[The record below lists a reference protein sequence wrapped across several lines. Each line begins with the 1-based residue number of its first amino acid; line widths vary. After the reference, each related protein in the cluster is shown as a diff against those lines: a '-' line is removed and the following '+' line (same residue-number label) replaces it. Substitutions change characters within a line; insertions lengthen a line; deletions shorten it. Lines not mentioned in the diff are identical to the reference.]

1 MQTILIVDDD
11 KSIRYSLKRMM
22 EGTFSV
28 QTAQNG
34 EEALEHFRGHPPD
47 LVIMDIKMPGRSG
60 IDILKEM
67 KSFDPKSLVI
77 LMTAFGTTETA
88 IEAMKYGAF
97 DYILKPFPIPQMKGL
112 IEKALSLRR
121 LMKEE
126 VILPRMSLA
135 EEGRDRIVG
144 SSLRMQE
151 IYKMIGQVAPSDV
164 TVLLRGESGT
174 GKDLVA
180 RAIYLHSLRFQQP
193 FFPMNCA
200 AIPDTLLES
209 ELFGHEKGAFTGAL
223 SRRIGKL
230 EQCQGGTVFLDEIGD
245 MSLST
250 QAKLLRVLQ
259 ERTFER
265 LGGTETIRVDIRFIV
280 ATNKDLEGAIQTGGF
295 REDLYYRLNV
305 VSIRVPPLRERKE
318 DIPDLISYF
327 VKRFNR
333 ELKKNVVG
341 MTPAAME
348 KILSYGWPGNVRQM
362 ENALKRA
369 MVLCQGGWIHEDQL
383 LLEKEREKRETVEGL
398 SKKPVEELLDILFE
412 ELSKA
417 PHPTPREWDMISILE
432 KGLILRALQ
441 KTEGNQLQAASLLGI
456 NRSTLRSKMDRYHIR
471 KDVLGW
477 RRRIRTVTSN
487 QLSVTSK
494 KDRRQKER
502 VISNQSLITD
512 YCFNTMRFARR
523 AKSWLSMGGDGDFFT
538 LSR

>member
-112 IEKALSLRR
+112 VEKALSLRR

-126 VILPRMSLA
+126 VILPRM
-135 EEGRDRIVG
+135 EGVRKRAGTGSSG
-144 SSLRMQE
+144 SSLKMQE

-174 GKDLVA
+174 GKELVA
-180 RAIYLHSLRFQQP
+180 RAIYHHSLRSSSP
-193 FFPMNCA
+193 FCRSIAPRSRIRFWKA
-200 AIPDTLLES
+200 SSSATR
-209 ELFGHEKGAFTGAL
+209 KGPLPGAL

-230 EQCQGGTVFLDEIGD
+230 EQCQGGTIFLDEIGD

-259 ERTFER
+259 ERSF
-265 LGGTETIRVDIRFIV
+265 
-280 ATNKDLEGAIQTGGF
+280 
-295 REDLYYRLNV
+295 
-305 VSIRVPPLRERKE
+305 
-318 DIPDLISYF
+318 
-327 VKRFNR
+327 
-333 ELKKNVVG
+333 
-341 MTPAAME
+341 
-348 KILSYGWPGNVRQM
+348 
-362 ENALKRA
+362 
-369 MVLCQGGWIHEDQL
+369 
-383 LLEKEREKRETVEGL
+383 
-398 SKKPVEELLDILFE
+398 
-412 ELSKA
+412 
-417 PHPTPREWDMISILE
+417 
-432 KGLILRALQ
+432 
-441 KTEGNQLQAASLLGI
+441 
-456 NRSTLRSKMDRYHIR
+456 
-471 KDVLGW
+471 
-477 RRRIRTVTSN
+477 
-487 QLSVTSK
+487 
-494 KDRRQKER
+494 
-502 VISNQSLITD
+502 
-512 YCFNTMRFARR
+512 
-523 AKSWLSMGGDGDFFT
+523 
-538 LSR
+538 